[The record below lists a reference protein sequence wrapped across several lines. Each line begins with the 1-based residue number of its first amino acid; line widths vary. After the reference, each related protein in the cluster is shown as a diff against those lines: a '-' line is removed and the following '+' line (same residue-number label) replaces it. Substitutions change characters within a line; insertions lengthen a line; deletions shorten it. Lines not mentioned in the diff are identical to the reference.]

1 MLQTPTTKHW
11 LMLAYLV
18 AFWGFAFYLIAVAVE
33 VFVPVALVWVRLSL
47 GAAVLLGVL
56 FWRGGKLPRG
66 WPWWRRMVVLAVT
79 GNLLPFT
86 LISWAEQS
94 VPSSEVGLL
103 MALMPITTLLLAHRL
118 LEHERLTPARL
129 IGVILGFAGVA
140 LLMGR
145 SFIDVTSTER
155 LPGQLA
161 AVGAT
166 LCYAFNGVY
175 AKRLPAFDTVS
186 IAAGSL
192 LAGAVLFALPAL
204 WLQPAWPLT
213 GHGNALWA
221 MLVLGVMATGVA
233 TWIYFAVVTD
243 CGPGF
248 LSTINYL
255 IPAVAFVA
263 GVVLLGEPAGIVQL
277 SALCMIL
284 TGVWLIQHR
293 RRAAIVAETNS

>member
-1 MLQTPTTKHW
+1 MLQTPTLKHW
-11 LMLAYLV
+11 SMLAYLV

-33 VFVPVALVWVRLSL
+33 VFVPVTLVWIRLSL
-47 GAAVLLGVL
+47 GAGVLLLVL
-56 FWRGGKLPRG
+56 YWRGGALPRG
-66 WPWWRRMVVLAVT
+66 WDWWRRLVILATT

-103 MALMPITTLLLAHRL
+103 MALMPITTLLLAHRF
-118 LEHERLTPARL
+118 LEYERLTPARL
-129 IGVILGFAGVA
+129 LGVGLGFAGVA

-145 SFIDVTSTER
+145 GLMDVASSER

-161 AVGAT
+161 AIGAT

-175 AKRLPAFDTVS
+175 AKRLPAYETISV
-186 IAAGSL
+186 AAGSL
-192 LAGAVLFALPAL
+192 LAGALLFAGPAL
-204 WLQPAWPLT
+204 LLQPSWSIS
-213 GHGNALWA
+213 GHSDALLA

-233 TWIYFAVVTD
+233 TWVYFVVVTD

-263 GVVLLGEPAGIVQL
+263 GVVLLGEPAGFSQL
-277 SALCMIL
+277 AALGMIL
-284 TGVWLIQHR
+284 GGVWLIQYR
-293 RRAAIVAETNS
+293 RRPRD

>member
-1 MLQTPTTKHW
+1 MLQTPTLKHW
-11 LMLAYLV
+11 SMLGILV

-33 VFVPVALVWVRLSL
+33 VFVPVALVWIRLSL
-47 GAAVLLGVL
+47 GAAVLLML
-56 FWRGGKLPRG
+56 LAWRGGTLPRG
-66 WPWWRRMVVLAVT
+66 WCWWRRLIILAAT

-118 LEHERLTPARL
+118 LEHERLTRSRL
-129 IGVILGFAGVA
+129 LGVALGFAGVA

-145 SFIDVTSTER
+145 GLTDVASADR

-175 AKRLPAFDTVS
+175 AKRLPRYDTVGL
-186 IAAGSL
+186 AAGSL
-192 LAGAVLFALPAL
+192 LAGTVLFAGPAL
-204 WLQPAWPLT
+204 MLQPSWSMS
-213 GHGNALWA
+213 GHGQAVLSI
-221 MLVLGVMATGVA
+221 LVLGVLATGVA
-233 TWIYFAVVTD
+233 TWVYFIVVTE

-263 GVVLLGEPAGIVQL
+263 GVVLLGEPVGKVQL
-277 SALCMIL
+277 TALGMIL
-284 TGVWLIQHR
+284 TGVWLIQYR
-293 RRAAIVAETNS
+293 RRPAG